1 MFIDRAIVSFSAG
14 DGGDGSRSF
23 RREKFI
29 PRGGPDGGDGGKG
42 GDIRLVSS
50 PGCQSL
56 TDFKYQRQFAAED
69 GGPGRGKKRTGKNGA
84 DIVLQVPAGTVVKTF
99 PDEKLIFDFDR
110 VGREFVLAKG
120 GKGGRG
126 NVHFKSSVNQAP
138 RRMEK
143 GEKGEA
149 IKVVLELK
157 LIAYAGLVGL
167 PNAGKS
173 TLISKI
179 SAAKPKIADYPFT
192 TLTPNLGVVDF
203 HKKSMIVADIPGIL
217 EGAHQGEGMGLEFLR
232 HIERTRVLLFIID
245 VSPFSALAPLKNFQ
259 VLENEL
265 AQYHQQLLQK
275 NLMVVANKIDL
286 APADRSGIDA
296 LQNFCRKRKI
306 PFVEISALA
315 GTNLEKMKKI
325 LFSFHGP
332 V

>member
-1 MFIDRAIVSFSAG
+1 MFVDRAIVSFQAG
-14 DGGDGSRSF
+14 NGGDGSHSF

-42 GDIRLVSS
+42 GDIVLVSS
-50 PGCQSL
+50 SVCQSL
-56 TDFKYQRQFAAED
+56 TDFKYKRQFDAEN
-69 GGPGRGKKRTGKNGA
+69 GGPGRSKKRTGKNGA

-99 PDEKLIFDFDR
+99 PDEKPIFDFDR
-110 VGREFVLAKG
+110 LGREFVLALG

-138 RRMEK
+138 RRAEK

-173 TLISKI
+173 TLISRI
-179 SAAKPKIADYPFT
+179 SAARPKIADYPFT

-203 HKKSMIVADIPGIL
+203 RNQSMIVADIPGIL
-217 EGAHQGEGMGLEFLR
+217 EGAHRGEGMGLEFLR
-232 HIERTRVLLFIID
+232 HIERTRVLLYVID
-245 VSPFSALAPLKNFQ
+245 VSPFSPLPPVKNFQ

-265 AQYHQQLLQK
+265 AQYHPHLLK
-275 NLMVVANKIDL
+275 KKIVVVANKIDL
-286 APADRSGIDA
+286 AGADRAGIDG
-296 LQNFCRKRKI
+296 LRKYCRQRKI
-306 PFVEISALA
+306 PYVEISALK
-315 GTNLEKMKKI
+315 GTNLEKMKKA
-325 LFSFHGP
+325 LFSFHEP
-332 V
+332 A

>member
-14 DGGDGSRSF
+14 NGGDGSHSF

-42 GDIRLVSS
+42 GDIVLVSS
-50 PGCQSL
+50 PMCQSL
-56 TDFKYQRQFAAED
+56 TDFKYKRQFEAAD
-69 GGPGRGKKRTGKNGA
+69 GGGGSRRKCSGRNGA

-99 PDEKLIFDFDR
+99 PDEKLVYDFDR
-110 VGREFVLAKG
+110 LGLTFVLARG

-138 RRMEK
+138 RRSEK

-157 LIAYAGLVGL
+157 LIATAGLVGL

-179 SAAKPKIADYPFT
+179 SAARPKIADYPFT

-203 HKKSMIVADIPGIL
+203 HGRSMIVADIPGIL

-232 HIERTRVLLFIID
+232 HIERTRVLLFVID
-245 VSPFSALAPLKNFQ
+245 ASPYAALPPLKTFE

-265 AQYHQQLLQK
+265 KQYHPQLLQK
-275 NLMVVANKIDL
+275 KLLVLANKIDL
-286 APADRSGIDA
+286 AEQDQGGIDA
-296 LQNFCRKRKI
+296 LRNFCRRRKI
-306 PFVEISALA
+306 PFVEISALKA
-315 GTNLEKMKKI
+315 TNLEKMKKT
-325 LFSFHGP
+325 LFSLHDP
-332 V
+332 A

>member
-1 MFIDRAIVSFSAG
+1 MFVDRAIVSFRAG

-42 GDIRLVSS
+42 GDIVLVSS
-50 PGCQSL
+50 PVCQSL
-56 TDFKYQRQFAAED
+56 TDFKYQRQFVAEN
-69 GGPGRGKKRTGKNGA
+69 GGPGSRRKCTGRNGA

-99 PDEKLIFDFDR
+99 PDEKLILDFDR
-110 VGREFVLAKG
+110 VGREFVLARG

-138 RRMEK
+138 RRAEK

-149 IKVVLELK
+149 IQVVLELK
-157 LIAYAGLVGL
+157 LIAFAGLVGL

-179 SAAKPKIADYPFT
+179 SAARPKIADYPFT

-203 HKKSMIVADIPGIL
+203 HGRSMIVADIPGIL
-217 EGAHQGEGMGLEFLR
+217 EGAHRGEGMGLEFLR
-232 HIERTRVLLFIID
+232 HIERTRVLMFIID
-245 VSPFSALAPLKNFQ
+245 VSPFSPLPPLEALR

-265 AQYHQQLLQK
+265 ASYRARLLQK
-275 NLMVVANKIDL
+275 KLLVVANKIDM
-286 APADRSGIDA
+286 AAADRSAIAGLRNA
-296 LQNFCRKRKI
+296 CRRRKI
-306 PFVEISALA
+306 PCVEISALKE
-315 GTNLEKMKKI
+315 TNLVKLKQA
-325 LFSFHGP
+325 LFQFHEP
-332 V
+332 D

>member
-14 DGGDGSRSF
+14 NGGDGCLSF

-42 GDIRLVSS
+42 GDIILVSS
-50 PGCQSL
+50 PICQSL
-56 TDFKYQRQFAAED
+56 TDFKYKRQFEAEN
-69 GGPGRGKKRTGKNGA
+69 GGQGRSKKRTGRNGA
-84 DIVLQVPAGTVVKTF
+84 DIILQVPAGTVVKTY
-99 PDEKLIFDFDR
+99 PDEKLIYDFER
-110 VGREFVLAKG
+110 IGQEFVLAKG

-126 NVHFKSSVNQAP
+126 NIHFRSSVNQAP
-138 RRMEK
+138 RRIEK
-143 GEKGEA
+143 GVKGEA

-179 SAAKPKIADYPFT
+179 SAARPKIADYPFT

-203 HKKSMIVADIPGIL
+203 KNRTLIVADIPGIL

-232 HIERTRVLLFIID
+232 HIERTRVLLFVID
-245 VSPFSALAPLKNFQ
+245 VSPYTSLAPLKNFQ

-265 AQYHQQLLQK
+265 KMYSERLLQK
-275 NLMVVANKIDL
+275 TIVVAANKIDL
-286 APADRSGIDA
+286 AAGDRTGIDA
-296 LQNFCRKRKI
+296 LRNYCRRRKI
-306 PFVEISALA
+306 PYVEISALK
-315 GTNLEKMKKI
+315 GVNLDQLKKTI
-325 LFSFHGP
+325 FAFHEP
-332 V
+332 E

>member
-14 DGGDGSRSF
+14 NGGDGALSF

-42 GDIRLVSS
+42 GDIVLVSS
-50 PGCQSL
+50 QVCQSL
-56 TDFKYQRQFAAED
+56 TDFKYKRQFEAEH
-69 GGPGRGKKRTGKNGA
+69 GGQGRSKKRTGKSGA
-84 DIVLQVPAGTVVKTF
+84 DVVLQVPAGTVVKTF

-126 NVHFKSSVNQAP
+126 NIHFKSSVNQAP
-138 RRMEK
+138 RRIEK
-143 GEKGEA
+143 GVKGET
-149 IKVVLELK
+149 IKVILELK
-157 LIAYAGLVGL
+157 LIATAGLVGL

-179 SAAKPKIADYPFT
+179 SAARPKIADYPFT
-192 TLTPNLGVVDF
+192 TLTPNLGVVDYRNQ
-203 HKKSMIVADIPGIL
+203 SLIVADIPGIL

-245 VSPFSALAPLKNFQ
+245 VSPFSSLPPLKSFQ

-265 AQYHQQLLQK
+265 ALYQPRLLQK
-275 NLMVVANKIDL
+275 KLVAVANKIDL
-286 APADRSGIDA
+286 AGGDKTGIDA
-296 LQNFCRKRKI
+296 LRNFCHKRKI
-306 PFVEISALA
+306 PYVEISALKEI
-315 GTNLEKMKKI
+315 NLEKLKKI
-325 LFSFHGP
+325 LFAFNEP
-332 V
+332 A

>member
-14 DGGDGSRSF
+14 NGGDGCLSF

-42 GDIRLVSS
+42 GDIILVSS
-50 PGCQSL
+50 PVCQSL
-56 TDFKYQRQFAAED
+56 TDFKYKRQFQAEN
-69 GGPGRGKKRTGKNGA
+69 GGQGRSKKRTGKNGA

-99 PDEKLIFDFDR
+99 PDEKLIFDFER
-110 VGREFVLAKG
+110 IGREFVLTKG

-126 NVHFKSSVNQAP
+126 NIHFKSSVNQAP
-138 RRMEK
+138 RRIEK

-157 LIAYAGLVGL
+157 LIAFAGLVGL

-179 SAAKPKIADYPFT
+179 SAARPKIADYPFT
-192 TLTPNLGVVDF
+192 TLIPNLGVVDF
-203 HKKSMIVADIPGIL
+203 KNRSLIVADIPGIL

-245 VSPFSALAPLKNFQ
+245 VSPFASMPPLKNFE

-265 AQYHQQLLQK
+265 KMYHQQLLQK
-275 NLMVVANKIDL
+275 KLVVVANKIDL
-286 APADRSGIDA
+286 ATKDRTGIDA
-296 LQNFCRKRKI
+296 LRNFCRKRKI
-306 PFVEISALA
+306 PYVEISALR
-315 GTNLEKMKKI
+315 GINLEKLKKTI
-325 LFSFHGP
+325 FAFHEP
-332 V
+332 E